1 MDATVGPDVK
11 SSQKQGKENQK
22 LIQWITAFCSSSSSS
37 ASSSIAIAIVFL
49 NEAIRRRSLTSLP
62 LVYHQSTDQNKILQ
76 SLMSPALMRSYKP
89 SLFIGTR
96 STLNSAHAYMKKA
109 AAAASGSH
117 PNQWQWR
124 EEIKCARDGA
134 LVALDWK
141 VPRIVSV
148 SVNVSSQGP
157 QQQQRQIREYVREG
171 PIQESI
177 VLILHGVN
185 TDTSF
190 GYMQSMM
197 NACVEN
203 GWIAVGM
210 NQRGCGG
217 VGLSTP
223 RFANSAYTNDL
234 RYVRAWRRWG
244 GLGDVR

>member
-1 MDATVGPDVK
+1 MSSSNAQVDATVGPIVK
-11 SSQKQGKENQK
+11 SSQKQGKENQI
-22 LIQWITAFCSSSSSS
+22 LLQWITALCSSSS
-37 ASSSIAIAIVFL
+37 ASSSSIAIVIVFL

-62 LVYHQSTDQNKILQ
+62 LVYHQNTDQNKMLQ
-76 SLMSPALMRSYKP
+76 SLMSPVLMRSYKP

-96 STLNSAHAYMKKA
+96 SALNSAYGYMKQA
-109 AAAASGSH
+109 TASRSGSEPH
-117 PNQWQWR
+117 LNQWQWR

-134 LVALDWK
+134 LIALDWK
-141 VPRIVSV
+141 VPRSV
-148 SVNVSSQGP
+148 SGSVRSQG
-157 QQQQRQIREYVREG
+157 QGQIHEYLREG

-197 NACVEN
+197 NACVEK
-203 GWIAVGM
+203 GWIGVGM

-217 VGLSTP
+217 VGLRTP

-234 RYVRAWRRWG
+234 R
-244 GLGDVR
+244 